1 MKKISKILFL
11 IISTLSLTSCKEQIQ
26 EQIDKNVILGKLIP
40 NIGSFLTQLAA
51 LIVLIV
57 VVIIFGYKPIK
68 KMVNKRQDY
77 VANEIREAKEKN
89 LQAEENLTQSKET
102 VLANRRL
109 ASEIIDN
116 AKIEAENQKQEILKS
131 AEDEVLEM
139 KKRAERD
146 IKQSEEDAKEAIRQK
161 MVEIALDASSEILK
175 RNVNDEDNEKLVDEF
190 IKEIDE

>member
-1 MKKISKILFL
+1 M
-11 IISTLSLTSCKEQIQ
+11 
-26 EQIDKNVILGKLIP
+26 
-40 NIGSFLTQLAA
+40 
-51 LIVLIV
+51 IVLIV

-89 LQAEENLTQSKET
+89 LQAEENLTQSNET
-102 VLANRRL
+102 VLANRRM

>member
-89 LQAEENLTQSKET
+89 LQAEENLTQSNET

>member
-102 VLANRRL
+102 VLANRRI

-116 AKIEAENQKQEILKS
+116 AKIEAENQKQEILRS

>member
-89 LQAEENLTQSKET
+89 LQAEENLTQSNET
-102 VLANRRL
+102 VLANRRM

-139 KKRAERD
+139 KTRAERD

>member
-89 LQAEENLTQSKET
+89 LQAEENLTQSNET
-102 VLANRRL
+102 VLANRRM

>member
-1 MKKISKILFL
+1 MKKISKIIFL

-89 LQAEENLTQSKET
+89 IQAEENLTQSKET

-116 AKIEAENQKQEILKS
+116 AKVEAENQKQEILKS

-161 MVEIALDASSEILK
+161 MVEIALDATSEILK

>member
-1 MKKISKILFL
+1 MKTVKRFTYILL
-11 IISTLSLTSCKEQIQ
+11 PILAVMLTSCQGTPFTDSDFTSKIFPNGYWDFIIQIGAF
-26 EQIDKNVILGKLIP
+26 VVLLIAVF
-40 NIGSFLTQLAA
+40 FL
-51 LIVLIV
+51 
-57 VVIIFGYKPIK
+57 GYKPIK

>member
-77 VANEIREAKEKN
+77 VANEIKEAKEKN